1 MWLNIKHMNYP
12 DLENTAFFL
21 NNEDK
26 YIIVLNKV
34 KKNITSNVKNLNW
47 KIKQINK
54 VLYWLKLKIIEC

>member
-1 MWLNIKHMNYP
+1 MNYP

-34 KKNITSNVKNLNW
+34 KKILH
-47 KIKQINK
+47 QM
-54 VLYWLKLKIIEC
+54 LKI